1 MACLYKPYTVS
12 LDSLGTGL
20 VAVNVFTDAAAALKR
35 ASRSA
40 IPASSTLHTR
50 KARDAFHSA
59 DLEQRE
65 GKREMY
71 VEARGAGVELVRLSV
86 HDVHKHE
93 RPPRFFRHF
102 SISTPRTARRTRA
115 QPALAHSCL
124 ASGFA
129 ALPRVPP

>member
-1 MACLYKPYTVS
+1 MACLYKPYTAS

-71 VEARGAGVELVRLSV
+71 VEARGAGVECAPEP
-86 HDVHKHE
+86 E
-93 RPPRFFRHF
+93 RACKRDKERSERNARHF
-102 SISTPRTARRTRA
+102 FFTFR
-115 QPALAHSCL
+115 
-124 ASGFA
+124 F
-129 ALPRVPP
+129 